1 MLLSLEKAPLN
12 DFGKQFPVP
21 KNTAARK
28 IGNVVIPLLWQLR
41 FHWNPHQNK
50 SSSLYN
56 TTVLTPGNFSKSL
69 FIAVSLF
76 SNVGDIDLESDY
88 TEPQVGLF
96 FVGNVANYEQF
107 FHKIKFARTFKNV
120 FSLRDLG
127 LENIF
132 SVIIKRLLIFILI
145 FSIPTFRGAFFCIY
159 NGCLN

>member
-1 MLLSLEKAPLN
+1 MCLDSFLSARASMHEVAWYCAMNYVRSRDAQKQLARTPLKISLKSHEHRCCYHWKKLPWMILENSSQCRKIL
-12 DFGKQFPVP
+12 P

-96 FVGNVANYEQF
+96 FARNVAN
-107 FHKIKFARTFKNV
+107 
-120 FSLRDLG
+120 
-127 LENIF
+127 
-132 SVIIKRLLIFILI
+132 
-145 FSIPTFRGAFFCIY
+145 
-159 NGCLN
+159 

>member
-28 IGNVVIPLLWQLR
+28 IGYVVIPLLWQLR

-76 SNVGDIDLESDY
+76 SNVGDIDLESDC

-96 FVGNVANYEQF
+96 FARNVAN
-107 FHKIKFARTFKNV
+107 
-120 FSLRDLG
+120 
-127 LENIF
+127 
-132 SVIIKRLLIFILI
+132 
-145 FSIPTFRGAFFCIY
+145 
-159 NGCLN
+159 